1 MARKIEYK
9 NLIQEIETAHTH
21 VPWRA
26 FRAFFS
32 LFKNVSVLC
41 FGQSL
46 CQLRLPWAG
55 LVRLLLGAPC
65 RTFFFFSFFSFLKK
79 GS

>member
-26 FRAFFS
+26 FRAFF
-32 LFKNVSVLC
+32 L
-41 FGQSL
+41 
-46 CQLRLPWAG
+46 
-55 LVRLLLGAPC
+55 
-65 RTFFFFSFFSFLKK
+65 FLKMFLFCVLGK
-79 GS
+79 ASAS